1 MQAISGLGKID
12 RERLA
17 KLIRGTKGTISVPEA
32 AKILRVTP
40 SDVSKMLSRW
50 TGKGWLSRVRRSLY
64 IPVPLESRTAD
75 VPLEDPWIVAE
86 RLYSPCYIGGWSAA
100 EYWGLTEQIFRTI
113 VVMTVQK
120 PRDRKPVIKGTT
132 FLLRT
137 VSEKAMFGLKPV
149 WRGQVKVS
157 VSDSTRT
164 ILDMLSDPQLGGG
177 IRPTSDMFK
186 NYLKS
191 KNKNMD
197 LLIEYADRLGNGAV
211 FKRLGFLLEQFA
223 KDEQSAIDL
232 CRAKLTKGNARLDPK
247 ITAGKLITRWRL
259 WIPGL
264 SIITGKIRT

>member
-1 MQAISGLGKID
+1 MQTISGLGKKE
-12 RERLA
+12 RERLSA
-17 KLIRGTKGTISVPEA
+17 LIRGTKGTISVPEA
-32 AKILRVTP
+32 ASILQVSP
-40 SDVSKMLSRW
+40 SQVSKMLSKW
-50 TGKGWLSRVRRSLY
+50 ANKGWLSRVRQGLY
-64 IPVPLESRTAD
+64 VPVPIESRTSD
-75 VPLEDPWIVAE
+75 VPLEDPWVIAD

-113 VVMTVQK
+113 VVMTAQR
-120 PRDRKPVIKGTT
+120 PRNRKPNIKGTA

-137 VSEKAMFGLKPV
+137 VAEKTMFGLKPV
-149 WRGQVKVS
+149 WRGQIKVS

-177 IRPTSDMFK
+177 IRSTSDMFK

-191 KNKNMD
+191 KEKDMD

-223 KDEQSAIDL
+223 GNEQSIIDR
-232 CRAKLTKGNARLDPK
+232 CKTKLTKGNARLDPK

-259 WIPGL
+259 WVPENW
-264 SIITGKIRT
+264 S